1 MKGKLE
7 VIRMKRVVGVVS
19 CGLMLASM
27 AMGQSARSGSGNP
40 VSDAVRQ
47 IMDRQSRNL
56 VSAAEE
62 MPPEHFDFKPTPQ
75 QRSFGETVSH
85 TAQSNNFLCSS
96 ISGKAPKAQF
106 KPAVLPDSKS
116 SAVDALKASFD
127 FCKEALG
134 ALDDSHLGD
143 QVDFFGHRK
152 VSRAMA
158 AIALT
163 NDWADHYSAMA
174 TYLRLNKLLPPTA
187 KREGNE
193 GGMKPLKP

>member
-1 MKGKLE
+1 
-7 VIRMKRVVGVVS
+7 MKRMFGVITF
-19 CGLMLASM
+19 GLMVAAVAM
-27 AMGQSARSGSGNP
+27 AQVPKAGSGSP

-47 IMDRQSRNL
+47 IMERQSRNL
-56 VSAAEE
+56 VAAAEE
-62 MPPEHFDFKPTPQ
+62 MPAEHFDYKPTPQ
-75 QRSFGETVSH
+75 QRTFGETVAH
-85 TAQSNNFLCSS
+85 TAESNNFLCSS
-96 ISGKAPKAQF
+96 ISGRPPKAQF
-106 KPAVLPDSKS
+106 KPAVLPDSKT

-127 FCKEALG
+127 FCKEALV

-187 KREGNE
+187 KRPANE
-193 GGMKPLKP
+193 GGVKPLKP

>member
-1 MKGKLE
+1 
-7 VIRMKRVVGVVS
+7 MKRTFGLITF
-19 CGLMLASM
+19 GLMLAAVSL
-27 AMGQSARSGSGNP
+27 AQAPRTANGNP

-47 IMDRQSRNL
+47 IMERQSRNL
-56 VSAAEE
+56 VAAAEV
-62 MPPEHFDFKPTPQ
+62 MPPEHFDYKPTPQ
-75 QRSFGETVSH
+75 QRTFGETVAH
-85 TAQSNNFLCSS
+85 TAESNNFLCSS
-96 ISGKAPKAQF
+96 ISGRAPKAQF
-106 KPAVLPDSKS
+106 KPAVFPDSKTS
-116 SAVDALKASFD
+116 SVDALKASFD

-187 KREGNE
+187 QKTGSESGV
-193 GGMKPLKP
+193 KPLKP

>member
-1 MKGKLE
+1 
-7 VIRMKRVVGVVS
+7 MKRVFGVLA
-19 CGLMLASM
+19 CGLMLGSM
-27 AMGQSARSGSGNP
+27 AMAQTAQNGSGNP

-56 VSAAEE
+56 IAAANE
-62 MPPEHFDFKPTPQ
+62 MPPDHFDYKPTPQ

-85 TAQSNNFLCSS
+85 TAESNNFLCSS
-96 ISGKAPKAQF
+96 ISGMAPKAQL
-106 KPAVLPDSKS
+106 KPAVYPDSKTL
-116 SAVDALKASFD
+116 AVDALKASFD

-134 ALDDSHLGD
+134 SWGDSHLAD
-143 QVDFFGHRK
+143 QVEFFGHRK

-187 KREGNE
+187 QRQGNE
-193 GGMKPLKP
+193 GNVKPLKP

>member
-1 MKGKLE
+1 
-7 VIRMKRVVGVVS
+7 MKRV
-19 CGLMLASM
+19 LAVLGASILLVCTG
-27 AMGQSARSGSGNP
+27 AAQTPRGSGNP
-40 VSDAVRQ
+40 VTEAVRQ

-56 VSAAEE
+56 VAAAEE
-62 MPPEHFDFKPTPQ
+62 MPAEHFDYKPTPQ

-96 ISGKAPKAQF
+96 ISGRTPSAQF
-106 KPAVLPDSKS
+106 KPAVFPDSKT
-116 SAVDALKASFD
+116 SAVDTLKGSFD

-134 ALDDSHLGD
+134 SLDDSHLSD

-158 AIALT
+158 LIALT

-174 TYLRLNKLLPPTA
+174 TYLRLNKLLPPSA
-187 KREGNE
+187 QKQGSE

>member
-1 MKGKLE
+1 
-7 VIRMKRVVGVVS
+7 MKRMFGVITF
-19 CGLMLASM
+19 GLMLGSVAM
-27 AMGQSARSGSGNP
+27 AQAPRAGNGNP

-56 VSAAEE
+56 VAAAEE
-62 MPPEHFDFKPTPQ
+62 MPPEHFAYKPTPQ
-75 QRSFGETVSH
+75 QRTFGETVAH
-85 TAQSNNFLCSS
+85 TAESNNFLCSS
-96 ISGKAPKAQF
+96 ISGRAPEAKF
-106 KPAVLPDSKS
+106 KPAVFPDSKTS
-116 SAVDALKASFD
+116 SMDALKSSFD

-134 ALDDSHLGD
+134 SMDDSHLGD

-187 KREGNE
+187 QRTGSESGV
-193 GGMKPLKP
+193 KPLKP